1 MLQIKQIRKEY
12 RTGKLI
18 QKALDN
24 VSLNLRDNE
33 FVAILG
39 PSGSGKTTLLNI
51 VGGLDRYDSGDLII
65 NGISTKQYK
74 DRDWDSY
81 RNHTIGF
88 VFQSYNLIPHQTILA
103 NVELALTI
111 SGVGKTD
118 RKKRARKALEEVG
131 LGEQIH
137 KKPNQL
143 SGGQMQR
150 VAIARALVN
159 DPDILLADEPTGALD
174 SETSVQVMELLR
186 EVAQDRLVVMVTHNP
201 ELAEEYATRIVNLK
215 DGRILSDTDPYE
227 VKESEIQ
234 TPKHKSM
241 GKSSMSFLTALS
253 LSFNNLKTKKART
266 LLTSFAGSIG
276 IIGIAL
282 ILALSTGVNQ
292 YIQSVE
298 EDTLSEYPLEIQSTG
313 FDMTSMLGGGESG
326 TAKEEEA
333 GDVDVIQM
341 VSNMFST
348 MDTNDLESLK
358 AYLDSNESE
367 LDDYTNAVEY
377 SYTVAPQIYR
387 EDDGEIRQVNPDR
400 SFDSLGFGS
409 ASGSNTMMSSM
420 MSTDMFY
427 EMPENTSLYEG
438 QYDVKAGRWPKNEHE
453 CVVVLMSNGS
463 VSDFL
468 LYTLGL
474 RDPVELD
481 EMIRQFINE
490 ENITT
495 PENMGSY
502 SYEDFLGIKF
512 KLVNSADY
520 YVYDSQYQV
529 WTDKSDN
536 ESYMKELVKHG
547 ENIEVVG
554 VVQPSEDAN
563 AVALT
568 TGIGYPAALTKHV
581 VEEAKNS
588 EIVKEQLA
596 NPSVNVFTGET
607 FGESKDES
615 GFDSNSLFSV
625 DTDALGKAFQINDDA
640 FSGDLFGKV
649 DLSGLFQADGNNVE
663 LSKMVD
669 LSGISIDLPDAG
681 NLDLGDL
688 MSGLKLTVS
697 AEGMTKFAGDLL
709 LGYQDYA
716 KSIRRQTTPDCSR
729 ILRDI

>member
-234 TPKHKSM
+234 IPKHKSM

-596 NPSVNVFTGET
+596 NPSVNVFTGEA
-607 FGESKDES
+607 FGESKDEN

-649 DLSGLFQADGNNVE
+649 DLSGLFQADGNNVD
-663 LSKMVD
+663 LSKMVCER
-669 LSGISIDLPDAG
+669 A
-681 NLDLGDL
+681 
-688 MSGLKLTVS
+688 
-697 AEGMTKFAGDLL
+697 
-709 LGYQDYA
+709 
-716 KSIRRQTTPDCSR
+716 
-729 ILRDI
+729 

>member
-1 MLQIKQIRKEY
+1 
-12 RTGKLI
+12 
-18 QKALDN
+18 
-24 VSLNLRDNE
+24 
-33 FVAILG
+33 
-39 PSGSGKTTLLNI
+39 
-51 VGGLDRYDSGDLII
+51 
-65 NGISTKQYK
+65 
-74 DRDWDSY
+74 
-81 RNHTIGF
+81 
-88 VFQSYNLIPHQTILA
+88 
-103 NVELALTI
+103 
-111 SGVGKTD
+111 
-118 RKKRARKALEEVG
+118 
-131 LGEQIH
+131 
-137 KKPNQL
+137 
-143 SGGQMQR
+143 
-150 VAIARALVN
+150 
-159 DPDILLADEPTGALD
+159 
-174 SETSVQVMELLR
+174 
-186 EVAQDRLVVMVTHNP
+186 
-201 ELAEEYATRIVNLK
+201 
-215 DGRILSDTDPYE
+215 
-227 VKESEIQ
+227 
-234 TPKHKSM
+234 
-241 GKSSMSFLTALS
+241 
-253 LSFNNLKTKKART
+253 
-266 LLTSFAGSIG
+266 
-276 IIGIAL
+276 
-282 ILALSTGVNQ
+282 
-292 YIQSVE
+292 
-298 EDTLSEYPLEIQSTG
+298 
-313 FDMTSMLGGGESG
+313 
-326 TAKEEEA
+326 
-333 GDVDVIQM
+333 
-341 VSNMFST
+341 

-649 DLSGLFQADGNNVE
+649 DLSGLFQADGNNVD

-688 MSGLKLTVS
+688 MSGLKLIVS

-716 KSIRRQTTPDCSR
+716 KEHPEADYSGLQSDFMGYLKSDAAQEILKSSIR
-729 ILRDI
+729 DIIEANGGLDSIETADSGTLQGNPGRVYEVRHGAWLYRC

>member
-1 MLQIKQIRKEY
+1 M
-12 RTGKLI
+12 
-18 QKALDN
+18 
-24 VSLNLRDNE
+24 
-33 FVAILG
+33 AILG

-131 LGEQIH
+131 LGDQIH

-241 GKSSMSFLTALS
+241 GKSSMSFSTALS

-568 TGIGYPAALTKHV
+568 TGIGYPAALTNHV
-581 VEEAKNS
+581 VEEAKYS
-588 EIVKEQLA
+588 DIV
-596 NPSVNVFTGET
+596 
-607 FGESKDES
+607 
-615 GFDSNSLFSV
+615 
-625 DTDALGKAFQINDDA
+625 
-640 FSGDLFGKV
+640 
-649 DLSGLFQADGNNVE
+649 
-663 LSKMVD
+663 
-669 LSGISIDLPDAG
+669 
-681 NLDLGDL
+681 
-688 MSGLKLTVS
+688 
-697 AEGMTKFAGDLL
+697 
-709 LGYQDYA
+709 
-716 KSIRRQTTPDCSR
+716 
-729 ILRDI
+729 